1 MPAGLKIN
9 DLSRE
14 ECVELCQFVSN
25 CAAVGWSS
33 RYHECTFHH
42 LELPLHEQHGNT
54 LYTAG
59 GGGIATSTTST
70 TSTTTVP
77 TTTITTSTEVM
88 TTASTGTF
96 LGTLFVR
103 RDKNLLTSKSLRR
116 ACLECALL
124 CFQSNRSDF
133 TSINLNDDGTCS
145 ISASGTPGSSPKK
158 LFEWIKL

>member
-14 ECVELCQFVSN
+14 ECVELCQLVSN

-33 RYHECTFHH
+33 RYRVCTFHH
-42 LELPLHEQHGNT
+42 LELPVHEQLGNT

-59 GGGIATSTTST
+59 GGGIVTT
-70 TSTTTVP
+70 TTTVS
-77 TTTITTSTEVM
+77 TTTITTSTEVT

-124 CFQSNRSDF
+124 CLQSKCTDF
-133 TSINLNDDGTCS
+133 TSTILNDDGTCS
-145 ISASGTPGSSPKK
+145 ISASETPGSSPKK

>member
-14 ECVELCQFVSN
+14 ECVELCQLVSN

-42 LELPLHEQHGNT
+42 LEQSVHEQLGNT

-59 GGGIATSTTST
+59 GGGITTST
-70 TSTTTVP
+70 TSTTTEP
-77 TTTITTSTEVM
+77 TTTITTSTEVT

-96 LGTLFVR
+96 LGTFFVR

-124 CFQSNRSDF
+124 CFQSNRSNF
-133 TSINLNDDGTCS
+133 TSTILNDDGTCS
-145 ISASGTPGSSPKK
+145 INASGTPGSSPKK